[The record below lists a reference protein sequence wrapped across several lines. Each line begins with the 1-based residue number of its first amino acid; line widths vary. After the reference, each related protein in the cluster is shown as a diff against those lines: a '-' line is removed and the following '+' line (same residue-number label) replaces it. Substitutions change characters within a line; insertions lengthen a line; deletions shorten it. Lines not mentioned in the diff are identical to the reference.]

1 MKQRELTIYKAIL
14 YFIIHQLFA
23 DVKADYDTISTKKH
37 FDRFFN
43 ISLAIRDIKDQHS
56 FILVLGIFS
65 FPSSYYLIQLLL
77 EEKNENA

>member
-43 ISLAIRDIKDQHS
+43 ISLAIRDIKGSALFYTCPWHIFFS
-56 FILVLGIFS
+56 KLVLFNTTAFGGK
-65 FPSSYYLIQLLL
+65 
-77 EEKNENA
+77 E